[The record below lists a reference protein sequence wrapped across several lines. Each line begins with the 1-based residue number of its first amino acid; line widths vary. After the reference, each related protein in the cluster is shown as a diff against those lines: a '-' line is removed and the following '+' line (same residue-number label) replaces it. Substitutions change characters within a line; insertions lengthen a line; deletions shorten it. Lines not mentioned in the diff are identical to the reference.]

1 MRPENRI
8 PTGKL
13 CRPRALLL
21 DFGGVIVLTRH
32 NPDWPGRLASH
43 VAAQIEAQGAAD
55 PGLPETLIAEDIRSA
70 AIADSHWKNAMSRP
84 YAPREL
90 RHEEFWGDF
99 VAADWPAPARDAV
112 VADAAE
118 LCRVMGHLRSERTLR
133 EGMLDLLDTARARS
147 IPVGIVSNALAGQVH
162 IDFLTERKLLDRF
175 AAIVHSDAVAMRKPN
190 PGMILHAAELLS
202 VAPGDCWYV
211 GDNYDR
217 DVLCGRRAGVGGN
230 ILMEARKTYEPPYD
244 LDLRPDAIVADPVG
258 LLALF
263 DRMTGEVAA

>member
-8 PTGKL
+8 PTGRL
-13 CRPRALLL
+13 CRPKALLL
-21 DFGGVIVLTRH
+21 DFGGVVVLTRH
-32 NPDWPGRLASH
+32 NPDWPERLAAH
-43 VAAQIEAQGAAD
+43 VAALLRDVGATDPRLPTPSIAAD
-55 PGLPETLIAEDIRSA
+55 IRAA

-90 RHEEFWGDF
+90 RHEEYWGDF
-99 VAADWPAPARDAV
+99 VAADWPAAARDAV
-112 VADAAE
+112 VAEAAE

-133 EGMLDLLDTARARS
+133 DGMLDLLDAARARS
-147 IPVGIVSNALAGQVH
+147 ISVGIVSNALAGQVH
-162 IDFLTERKLLDRF
+162 VDFLTEHGLLDRF

-190 PGMILHAAELLS
+190 PGMIEYAAGLLS
-202 VAPGDCWYV
+202 VAPSDCWYV

-230 ILMEARKTYEPPYD
+230 ILMEARKTYDPPYD

-263 DRMTGEVAA
+263 TRMTGEVAA

>member
-13 CRPRALLL
+13 CRPKALLL
-21 DFGGVIVLTRH
+21 DFGGVVVLTRH
-32 NPDWPGRLASH
+32 NPDWPELLAAH
-43 VAAQIEAQGAAD
+43 VAARLREANATD
-55 PGLPETLIAEDIRSA
+55 PPLSTTAIATDIRSA

-90 RHEEFWGDF
+90 RHEEYWGDF

-133 EGMLDLLDTARARS
+133 DGMLGLLDAARVRG

-162 IDFLTERKLLDRF
+162 VDFLIEHHLLDRF

-217 DVLCGRRAGVGGN
+217 DVLCGQRAGVGGN

-244 LDLRPDAIVADPVG
+244 LDLRPDAIVADPVS

-263 DRMTGEVAA
+263 ERATGEVAA